1 MLSRLLLPIER
12 APMPRILCLVL
23 LLFSLTAFSA
33 EPPRFATL
41 LEEADLVLR
50 PIPGTTPVAV
60 QDNPL
65 FPYDYALD
73 YGEDLKIFY
82 MVRPLARMRIDYED
96 PHNAAPDPNHL
107 FPLLFQS
114 LVGLLSGGNY
124 SPSREYPPAQAQ
136 EKFRADW
143 AAAAV
148 FDLAPDFPSDH
159 SQALLIAIHK
169 NQRGDAYMLFL
180 FDHYPAVKRRIQGAL
195 NRLAFRAEPEAQQNQ
210 KAGQP

>member
-1 MLSRLLLPIER
+1 MS
-12 APMPRILCLVL
+12 RILCLVL
-23 LLFSLTAFSA
+23 LLFSLTVFSA
-33 EPPRFATL
+33 EPPRFAIL
-41 LEEADLVLR
+41 LQEAGLVLR
-50 PIPGTTPVAV
+50 PIPDATPVAV
-60 QDNPL
+60 RDNPL

-73 YGEDLKIFY
+73 CGEELEIFY

-124 SPSREYPPAQAQ
+124 SPSREYPPAQAR

-159 SQALLIAIHK
+159 SQALLIALHK

-180 FDHYPAVKRRIQGAL
+180 FDDYSAVKACIQQGL
-195 NRLAFRAEPEAQQNQ
+195 NSLAFRTEPKAQQDQ
-210 KAGQP
+210 ETGQP